1 MKTNCI
7 RYENVILYLARN
19 IIKHGTVYCQQ
30 VPTRKLSKLSM
41 GMFWMCNMPR
51 RDVLKIGLLLGNGIN
66 MRLGITDLNTNEV
79 ASRFER
85 IMKECIKPLCKE
97 FEIDYS
103 DDFVV
108 DISCNNGIE
117 HLVGEVYEYIKAKK
131 PGIWIQNDNIK
142 LLDLMTAIGFVSIF
156 FDEKGL
162 INTTYNMDDIPSFE
176 GYYRIYSVNYT
187 EFWDTSDRCVH
198 LHGRADLDKIKEEWD
213 CLRCRNENVIKGLIG
228 LTLPGI
234 IFAPIQ
240 IIKADLDMVK
250 GLYPSDNLYPDY
262 GIYPNGGI
270 KLYKEL
276 EEVDT
281 IDVFGLSP
289 YGDRKL
295 IGVLNTMKK
304 VRVYIYNMKN
314 NNKDVKEWN
323 NLLVCEHEFLDSSTF
338 RGPDA

>member
-1 MKTNCI
+1 M
-7 RYENVILYLARN
+7 
-19 IIKHGTVYCQQ
+19 
-30 VPTRKLSKLSM
+30 
-41 GMFWMCNMPR
+41 
-51 RDVLKIGLLLGNGIN
+51 KIGLLLGNGIN
-66 MRLGITDLNTNEV
+66 IRLGITDLDTNKV

-85 IMKECIKPLCKE
+85 MMKECINPLCKE
-97 FEIDYS
+97 FEIDYT

-117 HLVGEVYEYIKAKK
+117 HLVGEVYRYIKAKK
-131 PGIWIQNDNIK
+131 PGCWIKNDDIK
-142 LLDLMTAIGFVSIF
+142 LQDLMTAIGFVSIF

-162 INTTYNMDDIPSFE
+162 INTTYNMGDIPSFE
-176 GYYRIYSVNYT
+176 GYDRIYSVNYT

-213 CLRCRNENVIKGLIG
+213 RVKCRNENVINGLLG
-228 LTLPGI
+228 LALPGI

-240 IIKADLDMVK
+240 ITKTDLDMVK
-250 GLYPSDNLYPDY
+250 GLYPSDNLYPGY
-262 GIYPNGGI
+262 GIYPNEGI

-295 IGVLNTMKK
+295 IDALNIMNK

-314 NNKDVKEWN
+314 NDKDVKDWN
-323 NLLVCEHEFLDSSTF
+323 NLLVCEHEFRDSETF
-338 RGPDA
+338 KGPDA